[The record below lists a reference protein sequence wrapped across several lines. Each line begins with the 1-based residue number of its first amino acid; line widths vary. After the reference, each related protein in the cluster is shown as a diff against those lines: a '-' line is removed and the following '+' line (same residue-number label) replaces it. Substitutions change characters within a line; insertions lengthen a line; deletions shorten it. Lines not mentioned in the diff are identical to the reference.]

1 MAKGFSNLAKDMNRF
16 KKLTKP
22 QTVQTQRSLC
32 QDSSQLNF
40 WKLKAKKNIECIK
53 WEMAPSTTG
62 FSSTMMK
69 ENLECYVHGNIIQ

>member
-22 QTVQTQRSLC
+22 QT
-32 QDSSQLNF
+32 
-40 WKLKAKKNIECIK
+40 KKNIECIK